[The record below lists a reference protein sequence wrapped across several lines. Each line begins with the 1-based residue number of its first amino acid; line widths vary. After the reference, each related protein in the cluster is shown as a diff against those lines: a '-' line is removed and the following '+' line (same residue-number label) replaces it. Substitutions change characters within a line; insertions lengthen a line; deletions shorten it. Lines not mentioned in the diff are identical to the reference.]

1 MTRILLSALL
11 GVVCLLPAAR
21 SEEAACAN
29 FAHVYEESN
38 KAIGA
43 IFAGS
48 LGDTSAPRQTNRE
61 LEIINERLQQL
72 IVLQQMRAY
81 GCRFPTETSG
91 GGAYLMKAVECET
104 AMLKGR
110 RDAPECDRDKW

>member
-1 MTRILLSALL
+1 MTRVLLLVLL
-11 GVVCLLPAAR
+11 GVACLLPAAR
-21 SEEAACAN
+21 AEEAACAK
-29 FAHVYEESN
+29 FAVVYEESN

-43 IFAGS
+43 IFAGG

-61 LEIINERLQQL
+61 LEIINERLRQL

-81 GCRFPTETSG
+81 GCRFPTEASG
-91 GGAYLMKAVECET
+91 GGAYLMKGVGCET
-104 AMLKGR
+104 ARLKGR